1 MEKKLG
7 KIELVTFGH
16 GGYQNCMLGLYV
28 NLSGEGWGV
37 PDGVYYGVVNI
48 IINNELVSY
57 PFNVSIFHN

>member
-16 GGYQNCMLGLYV
+16 GGYQHCMLGLYV

-37 PDGVYYGVVNI
+37 SEG
-48 IINNELVSY
+48 
-57 PFNVSIFHN
+57 